1 MIIDTSLEQL
11 SLQRVPA
18 APSLQAWNAADE
30 LCLQRLAESAVEPAS
45 ILVVND
51 AFGALAIALGDAVK
65 NWWND
70 SAMARDALSLNCQ
83 ANGKKLP
90 TVVEQP
96 TELATTY
103 SLVVLQAPKSLAF
116 FDWQLSEIA
125 SRLSAHGKL
134 LVLGMV
140 KHLSKGHQNIM
151 ARHFKSVNPGRAVKK
166 ARCVELSQPTVPN
179 LKPAVSRTTS
189 PQGHTLINHPG
200 SFSEKGI
207 DPGALAFL
215 QLFDQLPVTD
225 TVLDLGCGNGILGVT
240 YLKNHPECRGVFIDE
255 SFQAVLSAKDSLV
268 ENHLNDR
275 ATVFHNNG
283 LSGLALTDLPL
294 ILCNPPFHQQTTL
307 TDEIADLLFK
317 HAHDALASDGEF
329 WIVGNRHL
337 DYHLR
342 LKRWFQ
348 SVDVKSKHP
357 KFTVLKCRKP
367 K

>member
-1 MIIDTSLEQL
+1 MKIDTSLEQL
-11 SLQRVPA
+11 TLQRVPA
-18 APSLQAWNAADE
+18 SASLQPWNAADE
-30 LCLQRLAESAVEPAS
+30 LCLQRLAESTIEPTS

-65 NWWND
+65 DWWND
-70 SAMARDALSLNCQ
+70 SAMAREALLLNCQ
-83 ANGKKLP
+83 ANGKSLP
-90 TVVEQP
+90 SVVEHP
-96 TELATTY
+96 TQLASTY
-103 SLVVLQAPKSLAF
+103 SLVVLQALKSLAF

-125 SRLSAHGKL
+125 SRLSADGKL

-140 KHLSKGHQNIM
+140 KHFSKGHQKVM
-151 ARHFKSVNPGRAVKK
+151 ARHFKSINPGRAVKK
-166 ARCVELSQPTVPN
+166 ARCVELSQPIIPYT
-179 LKPAVSRTTS
+179 KPSVSRTSS
-189 PQGHTLINHPG
+189 PQGHCLINHPG
-200 SFSEKGI
+200 SFSEKGV

-215 QLFDQLPVTD
+215 QLFDRLPAAD

-240 YLKNHPECRGVFIDE
+240 YMKNHPDCRGVFIDE
-255 SFQAVLSAKDSLV
+255 SFQAVMSARDSLV

-283 LSGLALTDLPL
+283 LSGLAFTNLPL

-307 TDEIADLLFK
+307 TDNIADLLFE
-317 HAHDALASDGEF
+317 HAYAALASDGEF

-348 SVDVKSKHP
+348 SVEVKSKHP
-357 KFTVLKCRKP
+357 KFTVLCCRKP